1 MTNYYGQGSLP
12 LPGKVRMGFKQFQHH
27 PNPLL
32 EKERE
37 INSSK
42 RTYRPNVLT
51 SYRLKQS
58 PLTLTLSRRGR
69 GNDAKFPKRTYSLK
83 KKVAFTLAEV
93 LITLG
98 IIGVVASLV
107 LPQKIENYQ
116 KKQVEVKLEKFY
128 STFNQAL
135 QRSVQEHGDMSGWTT
150 AGWYDWENSKIFW
163 EEYLEPYFSYVGTKD
178 NSWGVYATQGY
189 EILLPDGSSF
199 NISGTW
205 IIFYPYAKD
214 SGNREKT
221 WRKAFLFILSKDTN
235 RLVPYGMGQNL
246 NYLRID
252 CDKNSHYT
260 TASKTCAAWIM

>member
-1 MTNYYGQGSLP
+1 
-12 LPGKVRMGFKQFQHH
+12 MGFKQFQHH

-58 PLTLTLSRRGR
+58 PLTLSRRGR

-116 KKQVEVKLEKFY
+116 KRQVEVKLEKFY

-135 QRSVQEHGDMSGWTT
+135 QRSIQDHGDMSGWTT
-150 AGWYDWENSKIFW
+150 AGFYDWENSKIFW
-163 EEYLEPYFSYVGTKD
+163 EEYLEPYFSYVGTKE
-178 NSWGVYATQGY
+178 NSWAVWPTQGH
-189 EILLPDGSSF
+189 EVLLPDGSSF
-199 NISGTW
+199 NLSGW
-205 IIFYPYAKD
+205 ITFYPNASY
-214 SGNREKT
+214 SGDIEKT
-221 WRKAFLFILSKDTN
+221 WRKAFCLD
-235 RLVPYGMGQNL
+235 
-246 NYLRID
+246 
-252 CDKNSHYT
+252 
-260 TASKTCAAWIM
+260 